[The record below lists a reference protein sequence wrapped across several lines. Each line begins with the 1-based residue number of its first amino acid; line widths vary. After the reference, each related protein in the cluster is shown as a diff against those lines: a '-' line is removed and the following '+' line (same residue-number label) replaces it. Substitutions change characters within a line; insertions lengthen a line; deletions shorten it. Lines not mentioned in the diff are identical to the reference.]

1 MFPAASFE
9 VRSLQDLARLAIRH
23 TLRVT
28 SGASEGRSKSRVSFP
43 GARAMHRYGPRFK
56 RRRLHRRRVDS
67 LILRDSAIPSLVEL
81 RAHGVPR
88 EAEDGEEEG
97 EEEEEEGRG
106 KSSRRGGSRRGKG
119 TSGDEDQEDEEDHVS
134 REEEEDEEEEEKGKG
149 DPQGEPPV
157 NILRERILGLPLPEP
172 LKMYLLYYREK

>member
-1 MFPAASFE
+1 MFPAAIFE

-28 SGASEGRSKSRVSFP
+28 SGAPEGRSKSRVSFP

-67 LILRDSAIPSLVEL
+67 LILRDSAIPSLAEL

-88 EAEDGEEEG
+88 EAEDGEEE
-97 EEEEEEGRG
+97 EEEEEGRG
-106 KSSRRGGSRRGKG
+106 KCGRRGGSRRGKG
-119 TSGDEDQEDEEDHVS
+119 NRGEEDQEDEEEHAS
-134 REEEEDEEEEEKGKG
+134 REDEEEDEEEEEKGKG
-149 DPQGEPPV
+149 EPQGEPPV

>member
-1 MFPAASFE
+1 MFE

-23 TLRVT
+23 TLRAT
-28 SGASEGRSKSRVSFP
+28 SGAPEGRSKGRVSFP

-81 RAHGVPR
+81 RAHGAPR
-88 EAEDGEEEG
+88 ESEDGEEEG

-106 KSSRRGGSRRGKG
+106 RGGRGGGNGGRRGKG
-119 TSGDEDQEDEEDHVS
+119 VRGEEEQEDEEEQAARD
-134 REEEEDEEEEEKGKG
+134 EEDEEEEEKGKG
-149 DPQGEPPV
+149 EPQGEPPV

>member
-1 MFPAASFE
+1 MFE

-23 TLRVT
+23 TLRAT
-28 SGASEGRSKSRVSFP
+28 SGAPEGRSKGRVSFP

-81 RAHGVPR
+81 RAHGAPR
-88 EAEDGEEEG
+88 ESEDGEEEG

-106 KSSRRGGSRRGKG
+106 RGGRGGGNGGRRGKG
-119 TSGDEDQEDEEDHVS
+119 VRG
-134 REEEEDEEEEEKGKG
+134 EEEEEEEEE
-149 DPQGEPPV
+149 Q
-157 NILRERILGLPLPEP
+157 
-172 LKMYLLYYREK
+172 